1 MYQLVNKSLKR
12 IHNMFPNLKHT
23 MSGDEKI
30 LWMEK
35 KNCASHS
42 KIFLMKI
49 IVMESETLTCFHF
62 SLSSHCLPPGGGL

>member
-42 KIFLMKI
+42 NF
-49 IVMESETLTCFHF
+49 F
-62 SLSSHCLPPGGGL
+62 